1 MYITIIQ
8 KNDFD
13 LGKNVTIQKVHYLL
27 VKKIALATMIQIDLS
42 KLTWWSFWCL
52 SFWVFFIKKLI
63 IFFAF
68 IGVYIASYITFTLT
82 TTLLSLNEKKK
93 PLWVH
98 HFSLVRFLTYNTSF
112 NTLDISRILVIRLGE
127 SMQK

>member
-93 PLWVH
+93 PL
-98 HFSLVRFLTYNTSF
+98 
-112 NTLDISRILVIRLGE
+112 
-127 SMQK
+127 